1 MYTQTS
7 SHHLHSGQP
16 VKRIAVASYYVSP
29 KARNKQ
35 EIIEHIIETIH
46 TLRAQYDNEVHF
58 LIGGD
63 FNRLYITDIL
73 DCYCALKQICSV
85 PTRKSASLG
94 IVLTDLHT
102 LYHPPSSDKLGKDS
116 DHNVVLFAP
125 KSNSKY
131 KVMRTKKEVKTRPL
145 PDTQIVRFEHKLAR
159 QPWNELFLNKSVDEQ
174 VELFHD

>member
-1 MYTQTS
+1 MCSPKQVDL
-7 SHHLHSGQP
+7 HHLHSAQH
-16 VKRIAVASYYVSP
+16 VKRIAVTSYYVSP

-35 EIIEHIIETIH
+35 EIIDHIIETIH
-46 TLRAQYDNEVHF
+46 TLRAHYDNEVHF

-73 DCYCALKQICSV
+73 DCYRALKQICSV

-102 LYHPPSSDKLGKDS
+102 LYHPPTSDKLGKDS

-125 KSNSKY
+125 KSNSRY
-131 KVMRTKKEVKTRPL
+131 KVEAKKR
-145 PDTQIVRFEHKLAR
+145 
-159 QPWNELFLNKSVDEQ
+159 
-174 VELFHD
+174 